1 MDRGSGWTRVR
12 CWRRMGGSRGRWST
26 CSARCSRGVG
36 WRRFLRRRSL
46 RRDGRRRGDSVRA
59 RRSARVMV
67 FDATGRV
74 LLIHCVAMRRN
85 GEFEFWL
92 TPGGEIEAGE
102 EPVAA
107 AARELR
113 EELGLE
119 VEVVGPVYTETNRFE
134 HQGEMRDNQDFV
146 FTARCAADAPAL
158 RGVTAD
164 EIELMKEIR

>member
-1 MDRGSGWTRVR
+1 M
-12 CWRRMGGSRGRWST
+12 
-26 CSARCSRGVG
+26 
-36 WRRFLRRRSL
+36 
-46 RRDGRRRGDSVRA
+46 RA

-67 FDATGRV
+67 FDGAGRV
-74 LLIHCVAMRRN
+74 LLIRCVAMRRD

-134 HQGEMRDNQDFV
+134 HQEEMRDNQDFV
-146 FTARCAADAPAL
+146 FTARCSADAPAL

-164 EIELMKEIR
+164 EIELMKEIRWWTVEEIEASLAGGARIFPVDLAGRVREFAGEGARAYPRG